1 MSFVS
6 LQFPI
11 FFLVVCL
18 VLGLLPKKARWA
30 WLVAASCWFYMAFIP
45 AYILIL
51 FVLIAVDYSAGL
63 WIEKSQG
70 AKRKWILIGS
80 LITNVA
86 MLAAFKYLNFALENV
101 NEVFQ
106 STGIGS
112 LAWRFPWVLPIGLS
126 FHTFQSMAY
135 TIEVYK
141 GKQKA
146 ERHLGI
152 YSLYVLYF
160 PQMVAG
166 PIERPQNLLVHLR
179 EPSGFTWIGVIDG
192 LKLMAWGL
200 FKKVLVADRLAVYV
214 DSVYANPKGHSGW
227 EVLIASYFFAF
238 QIYCDFSGYTDIARG
253 AARVMGTR
261 LMLNFNHPYISRS
274 PAEFWHRWHISLST
288 WFRDYLFFPL
298 GGSRGALWATCRN
311 LFIVFI
317 VSGFWHGAAWTFLAW
332 GAIHGLFMVVQKLL
346 EQSKLFVGAGAKIG
360 SNGAGRLLQMLFTFH
375 LVTFAWIFFRAK
387 SMSDALDSI
396 RQIVSMGS
404 WADLGAAF
412 ANPAAR
418 AGVLVMAL
426 LVAIEWAHRRWHMP
440 TYLAARPWYVRWLLW
455 YGLLTA
461 TLLYGRFG
469 NEQFLYFQF

>member
-1 MSFVS
+1 MSFIS
-6 LQFPI
+6 LHFPV

-18 VLGLLPKKARWA
+18 VLGLVPGKVRWI

-51 FVLIAVDYSAGL
+51 FVLIGVDYTAGL
-63 WIEKSQG
+63 WIENARG

-80 LITNVA
+80 LVANVG
-86 MLAAFKYLNFALENV
+86 MLATFKYLNFALENA
-101 NEVFQ
+101 NELFHA
-106 STGIGS
+106 TGLGS
-112 LAWRFPWVLPIGLS
+112 LAWRFPLVLPIGLS

-141 GKQKA
+141 GNQKA

-152 YSLYVLYF
+152 YSLYVLFF

-166 PIERPQNLLVHLR
+166 PIERPQNLLVHLK
-179 EPSGFTWIGVIDG
+179 EPARFTWTGVVDG
-192 LKLMAWGL
+192 LKLMAWGF
-200 FKKVLVADRLAVYV
+200 FKKVLVADRLAAYV
-214 DSVYANPKGHSGW
+214 DAVFADPKGHSGW

-253 AARVMGTR
+253 SARVMGFR

-274 PAEFWHRWHISLST
+274 PAEFWRRWHISLSS
-288 WFRDYLFFPL
+288 WFRDYLYFPL
-298 GGSRGALWATCRN
+298 GGSRGALWATCLN
-311 LFIVFI
+311 LFIVFV
-317 VSGFWHGAAWTFLAW
+317 VSGLWHGAAWTFLAW
-332 GAIHGLFMVVQKLL
+332 GGLHGLFVVVQRLMEGSKGCKGCAAKL
-346 EQSKLFVGAGAKIG
+346 GATGW
-360 SNGAGRLLQMLFTFH
+360 GRLGQMLLTFH
-375 LVTFAWIFFRAK
+375 LVVFAWIFFRART
-387 SMSDALDSI
+387 MADALDSI
-396 RQIVSMGS
+396 RQIASLGS

-412 ANPAAR
+412 ANPAVR
-418 AGVLVMAL
+418 AGVLVTAIL
-426 LVAIEWAHRRWHMP
+426 LCLEWSHRRWNMP
-440 TYLAARPWYVRWLLW
+440 VWLAARPWWVRWLLW